1 MTLKAA
7 DHYPN
12 FSSDA
17 FEIQINGKLIFS
29 KTQLGH
35 FPDMAE
41 MVEIIGTLHEIEG
54 VSKVTGVLPT
64 SEYLGFF
71 PGFSTHQS

>member
-41 MVEIIGTLHEIEG
+41 MVEITKWGN
-54 VSKVTGVLPT
+54 KVFAGSNIL
-64 SEYLGFF
+64 S
-71 PGFSTHQS
+71 

>member
-1 MTLKAA
+1 MF
-7 DHYPN
+7 HFN
-12 FSSDA
+12 FIGTI
-17 FEIQINGKLIFS
+17 EL
-29 KTQLGH
+29 
-35 FPDMAE
+35 AE

-71 PGFSTHQS
+71 IVNHEFF